1 MLLFEWIPPIFPL
14 WFWHQW
20 AAQRRFLFVQQTKQ
34 TAGRGGKNK
43 EKETSSNFAIHQSN
57 LDWTLFLKSQWRHH
71 PMQCKEGKSRKK
83 IEGEGKG
90 RRSGRGRERLF
101 DDFTLGDRK
110 HMTSA
115 FFTCFRAVRSTG
127 RQSDL
132 FVVVL
137 SKLNLGDHYIEGS
150 IPLMSSR
157 RPWLKFFFLLKCESN
172 PFESQCERFVKMCVL
187 EPTAEIYCLIS
198 SAAVSLRTGIG

>member
-1 MLLFEWIPPIFPL
+1 
-14 WFWHQW
+14 
-20 AAQRRFLFVQQTKQ
+20 
-34 TAGRGGKNK
+34 
-43 EKETSSNFAIHQSN
+43 
-57 LDWTLFLKSQWRHH
+57 
-71 PMQCKEGKSRKK
+71 MQCKEGKSRKK

-115 FFTCFRAVRSTG
+115 FFTCGRAVRSTG

-157 RPWLKFFFLLKCESN
+157 RP
-172 PFESQCERFVKMCVL
+172 
-187 EPTAEIYCLIS
+187 
-198 SAAVSLRTGIG
+198 